1 MRKDEACRIKECDA
15 TPAFARAKQ
24 EIKKQDL
31 KDALRRAD
39 AMLRESEDR
48 FRKMADQAPIIIWMH
63 GLKKN
68 LVYINKA
75 GLSYSG
81 LSENDYLGHKWLD
94 HIHPDDLQ
102 AWQQYDEAYNLR
114 EKFVIEYRRLK
125 LNGQYQ
131 WLLSSGWPRFLADGT
146 FAGYIGISL
155 DIHDRKQAE
164 EERRQLTDRLFRAQE
179 EERSRIGREL
189 HDDFA
194 QRLALLTIRL
204 QEMQLEPTLSS
215 SNVMQIT
222 ELRKQANEISIDLTL
237 FSHSLHSSFL
247 EQWGLA
253 RAVQNQCKDISR
265 LRQVEVTCHIGD
277 LPSAINENTAVTLFR
292 VLQEAL
298 HNTIKHSRAT
308 RVVVELCARDG
319 DLRLNVVDN
328 GVGFDSAAAQSI
340 PAGLGLISMKE
351 RLGLVGGTLSIT
363 SESSGTRLS
372 ARVPI
377 GQAKNRSQKIGAF
390 GARQTR
396 AA

>member
-1 MRKDEACRIKECDA
+1 MRKGEPRRIRERD
-15 TPAFARAKQ
+15 TPVAYARTKQ
-24 EIKKQDL
+24 EP
-31 KDALRRAD
+31 KDAQRQAD
-39 AMLRESEDR
+39 ARLRESEDR
-48 FRKMADQAPIIIWMH
+48 FRKMADEAPVIIWMH
-63 GLKKN
+63 GLEKN

-81 LSENDYLGHKWLD
+81 LAEKDYLGQKWLD
-94 HIHPDDLQ
+94 HIHPDDVQGWQ
-102 AWQQYDEAYNLR
+102 AYDEAFNLR
-114 EKFVIEYRRLK
+114 EKFVIEYRGLK
-125 LNGQYQ
+125 QNGEYQ

-146 FAGYIGISL
+146 FAGYIGVSL

-164 EERRQLTDRLFRAQE
+164 EERRRLTDRLLRAQE
-179 EERSRIGREL
+179 KERSRIGREL

-204 QEMQLEPTLSS
+204 QEMQLEPTLSPGHA
-215 SNVMQIT
+215 MQIAD
-222 ELRKQANEISIDLTL
+222 LRKQANEISVDLTL
-237 FSHSLHSSFL
+237 FSHRLHSSFL

-253 RAVQNQCKDISR
+253 PAVRNQCKDISR
-265 LRQVEVTCHIGD
+265 LHQVEVTCQIDD
-277 LPSAINENTAVTLFR
+277 LPSTINENTAVTLFR

-308 RVVVELCARDG
+308 KVVVELSAKNG
-319 DLRLNVVDN
+319 ALGLSVVDN
-328 GVGFDSAAAQSI
+328 GVGFDYAAKQSV

-351 RLGLVGGTLSIT
+351 RLELVGGTLSII

-372 ARVPI
+372 ARVAI
-377 GQAKNRSQKIGAF
+377 GEARHRSQKTGAL